1 MQSHAS
7 YDDVCSLSLRMSW
20 VSKKLDDFVIKSI
33 IAQSAQVLNQG
44 KTMEKFQQQIL
55 DVIGPLSRLWKG
67 L

>member
-7 YDDVCSLSLRMSW
+7 YDEVCSLSLRMS
-20 VSKKLDDFVIKSI
+20 KKLDDFVKSI

>member
-7 YDDVCSLSLRMSW
+7 YDEVCSLSLRMSW
-20 VSKKLDDFVIKSI
+20 VSKNLDDFVKSI